1 MVERNAID
9 GACLEVL
16 NEDDLNE
23 LGIGSNVKKK
33 KILQWISSGFGEY
46 K

>member
-33 KILQWISSGFGEY
+33 KIL
-46 K
+46 